1 MAVIIMIDN
10 ILEASQLEYRKLTI
24 LSHRNNLLTLS
35 DWTQM
40 PDVPLNEEKK
50 TAWAV
55 YRQELRDISTQP
67 GFPDTVTWPER
78 P

>member
-1 MAVIIMIDN
+1 MIDN
-10 ILEASQLEYRKLTI
+10 FLEANNLEIKKLSI
-24 LSHRNNLLTLS
+24 LSQRNYLLTLS
-35 DWTQM
+35 DWTQVSDN
-40 PDVPLNEEKK
+40 PISGEKK
-50 TAWAV
+50 AAWAA

>member
-1 MAVIIMIDN
+1 MIDN
-10 ILEASQLEYRKLTI
+10 ILETSRIEFQKFTI
-24 LSHRNNLLTLS
+24 LSQRNHLLTLS

-40 PDVPLNEEKK
+40 PDGPLNEEKK

-55 YRQELRDISTQP
+55 YRQQLRDISLQP
-67 GFPDTVTWPER
+67 GFPDTFTWPER